1 MLISSGFQDMVFV
14 RAGTALRLT
23 VKGKQKVMFPDTR
36 LGY

>member
-14 RAGTALRLT
+14 CAGTVLRST
-23 VKGKQKVMFPDTR
+23 VEGKQKVMFPDTR